1 VESAGHLV
9 QPFRADAPDAESTL
23 QIANRIA
30 PNAVM
35 PATSIRGAVALRE
48 TLENNAMLIVG
59 FRLG

>member
-1 VESAGHLV
+1 
-9 QPFRADAPDAESTL
+9 
-23 QIANRIA
+23 
-30 PNAVM
+30 M